1 MKSIRWL
8 TCSIALAGLTMAG
21 CGRPAAEPTASSAA
35 PNQPASPSQ
44 AAASKPAASTSAPG
58 SASSSAKPAA
68 SAGPKLVLAY
78 SNITANSLPTWSA
91 GEGGYFQKHG
101 LNIELQYLAGGSK
114 TLAALLAGQVQ
125 IAENGGG
132 EIVGA
137 VAEGADLVAFATISP
152 VYPYR
157 LEVSKDIQQP
167 ADLKGKKMGIAS
179 RGGSADIAGRVVL
192 KKFGID
198 PDKDVNTIVLGD
210 SQTRYAALL
219 NGAIQAAMADP
230 PNTLKIEQ
238 NGFHPLFDLAALGL
252 PASQT
257 VQVAPRAWVNANRPT
272 VQALVDAEVE
282 ATARAKKDKEFVLN
296 ILRKYDKLDDPALLE
311 DAYNFY
317 TFHVAPSLPYP
328 KPEQFTDTIAQLS
341 ETNPHVK
348 NVDLSKLLDDSFVK
362 SAADR
367 GLDKS

>member
-1 MKSIRWL
+1 M
-8 TCSIALAGLTMAG
+8 
-21 CGRPAAEPTASSAA
+21 
-35 PNQPASPSQ
+35 
-44 AAASKPAASTSAPG
+44 
-58 SASSSAKPAA
+58 
-68 SAGPKLVLAY
+68 VLGY

-114 TLAALLAGQVQ
+114 TLAALLAGQIQ

-179 RGGSADIAGRVVL
+179 RGGSADVAGRVVL

-198 PDKDVNTIVLGD
+198 PDKDVSTIVLGD

-238 NGFHPLFDLAALGL
+238 NGYHPLFDLAALKL

-257 VQVAPRAWVNANRPT
+257 VQVAPRAWVNANRPI
-272 VQALVDAEVE
+272 VQSIVDAEVE

-317 TFHVAPSLPYP
+317 TFNVAPSLPYP

-341 ETNPHVK
+341 QTNAHIK
-348 NVDLSKLLDDSFVK
+348 SVDLSKLLDDSFVK

-367 GLDKS
+367 GLDKG